1 TKAIIERT
9 IDEKQQWKVF
19 SDEISAQFEHDVSS
33 ISFSEVELNPS
44 TMIIL
49 DNSNCRVTYNSKY
62 KAVCKPL
69 KKFFARHMKNYNN
82 PKHISVAKLKHRI
95 PKLKW
100 STTKNH
106 LDCGVFTMIHLEH
119 NFSKPVG
126 QWDLG
131 LCEESNEQVS
141 MLRRMRFKIATK
153 ILLHEFNVHAEKMF
167 HLTFKFE
174 SKNDEQTRI
183 SIIVNAIKNRDER
196 DPAKTKTFVENQE
209 EDALKNK

>member
-1 TKAIIERT
+1 
-9 IDEKQQWKVF
+9 
-19 SDEISAQFEHDVSS
+19 
-33 ISFSEVELNPS
+33 
-44 TMIIL
+44 
-49 DNSNCRVTYNSKY
+49 
-62 KAVCKPL
+62 
-69 KKFFARHMKNYNN
+69 
-82 PKHISVAKLKHRI
+82 
-95 PKLKW
+95 
-100 STTKNH
+100 
-106 LDCGVFTMIHLEH
+106 MIHLEH

-209 EDALKNK
+209 EDALKNKKITVVVASSVVAAIVTPCSVAAAVVVPCSAAASTTSLASFATYF